1 MHQLPAPANQDT
13 VKDYY
18 VIPQYQVPDHRM
30 QQNLKEKSNHLK
42 KAFCQILI
50 QLNYKNFS

>member
-42 KAFCQILI
+42 KAICQILI